1 MCEVKHTDVLKR
13 VVDMIRWLRQNV
25 GLKWLVPVGKR
36 HLERGYLAPVGKRH
50 LERVA
55 WHLLTRDTLK
65 GVFSTH

>member
-1 MCEVKHTDVLKR
+1 MCEVKHTDVLKG
-13 VVDMIRWLRQNV
+13 VVDMIRWLKQNV

-55 WHLLTRDTLK
+55 
-65 GVFSTH
+65 